1 MLQLFHLDAT
11 SVASGESMKRNEEIY
26 MTLTT
31 KRILILCAVA
41 LVAFAAGRL
50 AVRAGLNALV
60 GGTLWGGNFL

>member
-1 MLQLFHLDAT
+1 
-11 SVASGESMKRNEEIY
+11 